1 MPLTVGEQGNI
12 ARLEQMFVGGDQS
25 EFEDFG
31 GSQQETIRWIAMS

>member
-1 MPLTVGEQGNI
+1 
-12 ARLEQMFVGGDQS
+12 MFVGGDQS